1 MSSSPPPASPTSVTP
16 SSDEPGWFGDG
27 EGNQRFWDGSRWTE
41 LVSGRRV
48 FPGRASST
56 PEPRMITESPLPE
69 GYAPGTAP
77 FAPPAGSAVD
87 ASVDA
92 PPAGPP
98 LAPPTGAPVAP
109 PAGYPMAPPSGEPVA
124 PPVGLPMAP
133 PSGAPL
139 GDPAPAPRTSSVAG
153 SFAPPRPAT
162 SAASAPTPRAAATA
176 PALHG
181 RSTWPWAALAVAAV
195 LVVAAAVIA
204 GIPGLLIAL
213 GVVALVAGLIP
224 LIRSG
229 AAWIPGIRTRATGG
243 IAAGVALVLIAGGA
257 VASTLPTPTDD
268 VADPDTIEISDSRPV
283 PDATDPAN
291 PLPVSADGLVEMVD
305 VTRMSGAD
313 AGDTLAASGFGIA
326 FAGGAGGAFVRQ
338 DVGIVASQ
346 DPAAGTP
353 VAPGTVVTLT
363 LATPAPERI
372 ALPVV
377 PKAPDIPSRPGTRP
391 GTGTFNPGTPT
402 DPGTGNGNGGSNGG
416 GSGNGGDTGGG
427 SDPAPTTDPT
437 NPPAT
442 DTPTVPTPDPT
453 SPTPVDPPVDPPVE
467 PTVPPGRAPRADDA
481 AGARA
486 RDAGRAGAR
495 DAAGR
500 GLAVVPREV
509 VNAGADSED
518 LRDDVSY
525 QAHVITGGLRDS

>member
-1 MSSSPPPASPTSVTP
+1 MSSTPPPVSPTSVTP

-27 EGNQRFWDGSRWTE
+27 EGNQRFWDGARWTS
-41 LVSGRRV
+41 LVSSRRV

-56 PEPRMITESPLPE
+56 PEPKLISESPLPE
-69 GYAPGTAP
+69 DYAPGAAP
-77 FAPPAGSAVD
+77 LAPPAGSAVD

-92 PPAGPP
+92 GPAGAP

-109 PAGYPMAPPSGEPVA
+109 PAGYPMAPPTGAPVA
-124 PPVGLPMAP
+124 PPAGLPMAP
-133 PSGAPL
+133 PTGAPL
-139 GDPAPAPRTSSVAG
+139 GAPAPRTSSVAG

-176 PALHG
+176 PALRG

-229 AAWIPGIRTRATGG
+229 AAWIPGVRTRATGG
-243 IAAGVALVLIAGGA
+243 VAAGLALVLIAGGA
-257 VASTLPTPTDD
+257 VASTLRTPTDE

-291 PLPVSADGLVEMVD
+291 PLPISADGLVEMVD
-305 VTRMSGAD
+305 VTRMTGAD

-326 FAGGAGGAFVRQ
+326 FAGAGGGAFVRQ

-346 DPAAGTP
+346 DPAAGTR

-363 LATPAPERI
+363 LATAAPERI

-377 PKAPDIPSRPGTRP
+377 PKAPNIPSRPGTRP
-391 GTGTFNPGTPT
+391 GTGTFTPGTGGGNSGGGGTNPGTPSN
-402 DPGTGNGNGGSNGG
+402 PG
-416 GSGNGGDTGGG
+416 TGGG
-427 SDPAPTTDPT
+427 SPSNPDPTTPADPDPQPEPTTDP
-437 NPPAT
+437 
-442 DTPTVPTPDPT
+442 PTVPTPDPT
-453 SPTPVDPPVDPPVE
+453 TPAPVDPEPSPEPPVE
-467 PTVPPGRAPRADDA
+467 SPEPTTPPAPPEPETPVEPVPETPPAEG
-481 AGARA
+481 
-486 RDAGRAGAR
+486 
-495 DAAGR
+495 
-500 GLAVVPREV
+500 
-509 VNAGADSED
+509 
-518 LRDDVSY
+518 
-525 QAHVITGGLRDS
+525 

>member
-1 MSSSPPPASPTSVTP
+1 MSSTPPPASPTSVTP

-27 EGNQRFWDGSRWTE
+27 EGNQRFWDGTRWTE

-56 PEPRMITESPLPE
+56 PEPRLITESPLPE
-69 GYAPGTAP
+69 GYAPGAAP
-77 FAPPAGSAVD
+77 LAPPAGSAVD

-92 PPAGPP
+92 PPAGAP

-109 PAGYPMAPPSGEPVA
+109 PAGYPMAPPTGAPISPPTGLPTA
-124 PPVGLPMAP
+124 PPT
-133 PSGAPL
+133 GAPL
-139 GDPAPAPRTSSVAG
+139 DAPAPAPRTSSVAG

-176 PALHG
+176 PALRG

-224 LIRSG
+224 LLRSG
-229 AAWIPGIRTRATGG
+229 AAWIPGIRTRAAGG
-243 IAAGVALVLIAGGA
+243 VAAGLALVLIASGA
-257 VASTLPTPTDD
+257 VASALPTPADD

-283 PDATDPAN
+283 PNATDPAN

-326 FAGGAGGAFVRQ
+326 FAGTGGGAFVRQ

-346 DPAAGTP
+346 DPAAGTR

-377 PKAPDIPSRPGTRP
+377 PKAPDVPSRPGTRP
-391 GTGTFNPGTPT
+391 GTGTFNPGNGGGTGGGTSGGGSNPGTPSN
-402 DPGTGNGNGGSNGG
+402 PGTG
-416 GSGNGGDTGGG
+416 GDTP
-427 SDPAPTTDPT
+427 SQPDPTQPAEPT

-467 PTVPPGRAPRADDA
+467 PTVPPVEPPEPTTPPEPETP
-481 AGARA
+481 
-486 RDAGRAGAR
+486 
-495 DAAGR
+495 
-500 GLAVVPREV
+500 VEPVPETPP
-509 VNAGADSED
+509 AEG
-518 LRDDVSY
+518 
-525 QAHVITGGLRDS
+525 

>member
-1 MSSSPPPASPTSVTP
+1 MSSTPPPVSPTSVTP

-27 EGNQRFWDGSRWTE
+27 EGNQRFWDGARWTS
-41 LVSGRRV
+41 LVSSRRV

-56 PEPRMITESPLPE
+56 PEPKLISESPLPE
-69 GYAPGTAP
+69 DYAPGAAP
-77 FAPPAGSAVD
+77 LAPPAGSAVD

-92 PPAGPP
+92 GPAGAP

-109 PAGYPMAPPSGEPVA
+109 PAGYPMAPPTGAPVD
-124 PPVGLPMAP
+124 PPAGLPMAP
-133 PSGAPL
+133 PTGAPL
-139 GDPAPAPRTSSVAG
+139 GAPAPRASSVAG

-176 PALHG
+176 PALRG

-229 AAWIPGIRTRATGG
+229 AAWIPGVRTRATGG
-243 IAAGVALVLIAGGA
+243 VAAGLALVLIAGGA
-257 VASTLPTPTDD
+257 VASTLRTPIDE

-291 PLPVSADGLVEMVD
+291 PLPISADGLVEMVD
-305 VTRMSGAD
+305 VTRMTGAD

-326 FAGGAGGAFVRQ
+326 FAGAGGGAFVRQ

-346 DPAAGTP
+346 DPAAGTR

-363 LATPAPERI
+363 LATAAPERI

-377 PKAPDIPSRPGTRP
+377 PKAPNIPSRPGTRP
-391 GTGTFNPGTPT
+391 GTGTFT
-402 DPGTGNGNGGSNGG
+402 PGTGNGGTGGG
-416 GSGNGGDTGGG
+416 GSGDGGSGSGSDGGTG
-427 SDPAPTTDPT
+427 SDPAPTTDPQPT
-437 NPPAT
+437 TAPVPTTDPVPVPTTDPEIPVPTDPPAT
-442 DTPTVPTPDPT
+442 TEPEVPVPTDPPAT
-453 SPTPVDPPVDPPVE
+453 TDPVDPGPDPSPVPSDA
-467 PTVPPGRAPRADDA
+467 PTPEG
-481 AGARA
+481 
-486 RDAGRAGAR
+486 
-495 DAAGR
+495 
-500 GLAVVPREV
+500 
-509 VNAGADSED
+509 
-518 LRDDVSY
+518 
-525 QAHVITGGLRDS
+525 

>member
-1 MSSSPPPASPTSVTP
+1 MSSTPPPASPTSVTP

-27 EGNQRFWDGSRWTE
+27 EGNQRFWDGTRWTS
-41 LVSGRRV
+41 LVSSRRV

-56 PEPRMITESPLPE
+56 PEPKLISESPLPE
-69 GYAPGTAP
+69 DYAPGAGP
-77 FAPPAGSAVD
+77 LAPPAGSAVD

-92 PPAGPP
+92 PPAGAP

-109 PAGYPMAPPSGEPVA
+109 PAGYPMAPPTGAPVA
-124 PPVGLPMAP
+124 SPTSLPTAP
-133 PSGAPL
+133 PTGAPL
-139 GDPAPAPRTSSVAG
+139 DAPAPAPRTSSVAG

-176 PALHG
+176 PALRG

-224 LIRSG
+224 LLRSG
-229 AAWIPGIRTRATGG
+229 AAWIPGIRTRAAGG
-243 IAAGVALVLIAGGA
+243 LATGVALALIASGA
-257 VASTLPTPTDD
+257 VASALPTPADD

-283 PDATDPAN
+283 PNATDPAN

-326 FAGGAGGAFVRQ
+326 FAGTGGGAFVRQ

-346 DPAAGTP
+346 DPAAGTR

-377 PKAPDIPSRPGTRP
+377 PKAPDVPSRPGTRP
-391 GTGTFNPGTPT
+391 GTGIFNPGNGGGNTGGGNSGGGGT
-402 DPGTGNGNGGSNGG
+402 DPGTSNPG
-416 GSGNGGDTGGG
+416 TGGG
-427 SDPAPTTDPT
+427 SPSNPDPTAPADPEPQPTTDP
-437 NPPAT
+437 
-442 DTPTVPTPDPT
+442 PTVPTPDPT
-453 SPTPVDPPVDPPVE
+453 TPAPDPEPSPEPPVE
-467 PTVPPGRAPRADDA
+467 SPEPTTPPAPPEPETPVEPVPETPPAEG
-481 AGARA
+481 
-486 RDAGRAGAR
+486 
-495 DAAGR
+495 
-500 GLAVVPREV
+500 
-509 VNAGADSED
+509 
-518 LRDDVSY
+518 
-525 QAHVITGGLRDS
+525 